1 MPDDAL
7 KRPLNFAGSLAIIR
21 LSHAENLDGIAIIEN
36 RLPHG
41 YATPLHIHETQDE
54 VFQILWGR
62 IRFEV
67 AGKTLTAGSGDIL
80 HAPQGIPHRFIVE
93 SPDGANILV
102 ITRGRDFETFVLDV
116 SSPISQE
123 SLCALTP
130 MSEADIER
138 VGTAAARNGIRL
150 IGPPLTLPDVRQA
163 AA

>member
-54 VFQILWGR
+54 VFQILWGQ

-102 ITRGRDFETFVLDV
+102 ITRGRDFETFVLAV